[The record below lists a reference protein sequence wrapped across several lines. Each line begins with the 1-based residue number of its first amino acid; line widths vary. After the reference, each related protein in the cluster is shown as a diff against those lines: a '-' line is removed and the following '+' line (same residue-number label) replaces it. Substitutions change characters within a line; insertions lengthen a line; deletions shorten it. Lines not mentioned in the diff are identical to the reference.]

1 MRTCGTNTI
10 DVHPHII
17 GKTDLVYL
25 KRRCKRRMGQAVAK
39 QIVERCM
46 HDTIYHP
53 PPTSYQKASVHF
65 IKSVTGERLAFRCVS
80 PRGSSMSLYGKYTD
94 SRPVVIYSHGNATDL
109 GGCHDECETIAGMLD
124 AHVVVYDYPNY
135 GASSK
140 TRMSESV
147 LNSSIEAVYT
157 RCLEIEVPHTK
168 LILMG
173 QSLGSVPTLFLAS
186 RVYAKYSAIVL
197 ISPLASAFRTV
208 LDDKYVPSFLTPKLD
223 AVLFDNLKSIQN
235 IHAPVA
241 IVHGFVD
248 DVIDISSAELL
259 HSKIPHRF
267 QYVPLYISAG
277 HNDIYDEDN
286 LADVAKYL
294 KQFVASSSERPAA
307 TSSDAL
313 PDQQPPLLS

>member
-1 MRTCGTNTI
+1 
-10 DVHPHII
+10 
-17 GKTDLVYL
+17 
-25 KRRCKRRMGQAVAK
+25 MGQAVAK
-39 QIVERCM
+39 SIVERCM
-46 HDTIYHP
+46 HDTIYQP

-65 IKSVTGERLAFRCVS
+65 VKSVRGDRLALRCVS
-80 PRGSSMSLYGKYTD
+80 PSGSSMSLHDQYSD
-94 SRPVVIYSHGNATDL
+94 SRPVVLYSHGNATDL
-109 GGCHDECETIAGMLD
+109 GGCHEICETIAGMLD
-124 AHVVVYDYPNY
+124 AHVIVYDYPNY

-140 TRMSESV
+140 TSMCETV
-147 LNSSIEAVYT
+147 LNSSIEAVYN
-157 RCLEIEVPHTK
+157 RCCEIGIPHSK
-168 LILMG
+168 MILMG

-197 ISPLASAFRTV
+197 ISPLASAFRAV

-267 QYVPLYISAG
+267 QYSPLYISAG

-286 LADVAKYL
+286 LADVANYL
-294 KQFVASSSERPAA
+294 KRFISSSSERPTV
-307 TSSDAL
+307 TSSDAS
-313 PDQQPPLLS
+313 PEQQQPPPS